1 MKRILS
7 ALVLSATLAF
17 SSVPPAVYIGAGV
30 SAIVVTQ
37 TACPQSKTLADYS
50 HKVVRGLNVAIPIFE
65 SNGQDTALLIK
76 ARDLAFKA
84 EMAFQKSNNVSG
96 AATIADLVAVF
107 DVEIMAQVNR
117 ITNPTVRTIVLVGL
131 AVANDQLHELLDKL
145 DEMSASVA
153 PSEIKG
159 MNRSAVSTFKN
170 KKRWQC
176 RNSATGRFEK
186 MDFCKEHPAT
196 SEVETR

>member
-1 MKRILS
+1 MKRTLS
-7 ALVLSATLAF
+7 ALVLGAALAF
-17 SSVPPAVYIGAGV
+17 SSVPPAVYLGVGV
-30 SAIVVTQ
+30 SAIVVSQ

-84 EMAFQKSNNVSG
+84 EMAFQKNNNASG
-96 AATIADLVAVF
+96 AATITDLVAVF
-107 DVEIMAQVNR
+107 DIEIMAQVNR

-145 DEMSASVA
+145 DEMSANA

-159 MNRSAVSTFKN
+159 MNKSAVSAFKN
-170 KKRWQC
+170 KGRWKC
-176 RNSATGRFEK
+176 RNSENGQYAS
-186 MDFCKEHPAT
+186 MSYCKEHPAT
-196 SEVETR
+196 SEVETQ